1 MEFTKGYSKL
11 DNDWFS
17 KDGPLQ
23 YLTADE
29 KILLIYLSTIII
41 MKSPL
46 YQKCG
51 LLHASSRTDTIQKVC
66 GLKNYRRW
74 QATKGLDEKG
84 IAIKAHSNGRH
95 NIYLL
100 GMVDRGYEKLR
111 NEKGYEAT
119 KNQKERLFFIE
130 SKDVQKFGK
139 MPTDIIDFIKDNCRN
154 PKMIRQTKVEG
165 YDNYLFDILFNPTDP
180 VIGPSEKI
188 VSMEK
193 HRELM
198 REIEAIKPNPFVK

>member
-11 DNDWFS
+11 DNNWFS

-41 MKSPL
+41 MRSPL
-46 YQKCG
+46 YEKCG
-51 LLHASSRTDTIQKVC
+51 LLYAAPNTDTIQKVC
-66 GLKNYRRW
+66 GFKNFRRW
-74 QATKGLDEKG
+74 QASKGLDEKG
-84 IAIKAHSNGRH
+84 VVIKAPNKGSH

-100 GMVDRGYEKLR
+100 GMLDPGYEKLR
-111 NEKGYEAT
+111 DQKGYDAT
-119 KNQKERLFFIE
+119 KNMKERLFFIE
-130 SKDVQKFGK
+130 SKYVQKFGS
-139 MPTDIIDFIKDNCRN
+139 MPDDLIDFIKENCRD

-165 YDNYLFDILFNPTDP
+165 YDNYLFDVLFNPAVP

-193 HRELM
+193 HLELRRM
-198 REIEAIKPNPFVK
+198 IEEIRPNPFVQ

>member
-23 YLTADE
+23 YLTVDE
-29 KILLIYLSTIII
+29 KILLIYLGTIII

-46 YQKCG
+46 YEKCG
-51 LLHASSRTDTIQKVC
+51 LL
-66 GLKNYRRW
+66 RW

-84 IAIKAHSNGRH
+84 IAIKAPSNGRH

-111 NEKGYEAT
+111 DEKGYEAT

-130 SKDVQKFGK
+130 SKYVQKFGK
-139 MPTDIIDFIKDNCRN
+139 MPTDIIDFIKDNCWN

-165 YDNYLFDILFNPTDP
+165 YDNYLFDILFNPTVP

-198 REIEAIKPNPFVK
+198 REMESIKANPFVK